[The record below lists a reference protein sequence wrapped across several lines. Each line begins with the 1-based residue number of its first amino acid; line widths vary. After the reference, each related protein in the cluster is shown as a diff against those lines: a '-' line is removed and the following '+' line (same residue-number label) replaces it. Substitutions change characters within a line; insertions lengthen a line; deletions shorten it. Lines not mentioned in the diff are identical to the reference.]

1 MKKGKMVKAQPMPDL
16 NTEFSMETLGS
27 AIRSKRTDR
36 GWRIDDL
43 ASKANLSRRTVM
55 KVEKGD
61 TSVTFANVL
70 VLMDILELW
79 NGQLNSELCSTIRA
93 PKWLP

>member
-1 MKKGKMVKAQPMPDL
+1 
-16 NTEFSMETLGS
+16 
-27 AIRSKRTDR
+27 
-36 GWRIDDL
+36 WRIDDL

-70 VLMDILELW
+70 VLMDILGLSLRLID
-79 NGQLNSELCSTIRA
+79 LNLFVRPRSQITSQAENSVRSNEDG
-93 PKWLP
+93 WYE